1 MKAVL
6 LTEYGNVDKLVVT
19 QLPEPELGPRDLK
32 VRVQSAGINPVDLK
46 LRRGDLRTV
55 MPLELPAIL
64 GRDVAGEVLEVG
76 EEVTGFHPGDRVLGL
91 VNGAYAEVVVAAAE
105 AFAKIPEAMEPT
117 RAAAVPMAGLT
128 GMQLVE
134 EAVQPRAGEA
144 VLVTGALGSVG
155 RVAVFAARKR
165 GATVIA
171 GVRAAQRERARALNV
186 DGVVALDDP
195 EELARLPVVDAI
207 ADTVNG
213 QVMESLLDK
222 VRLGGVVGTVL
233 NEPKGAQERELT
245 VRTMLVHPDARRLA
259 EVARA
264 VAQGELELPIDGR
277 YPLAEVRVAQELAEQ
292 HGIGKVVLVT

>member
-19 QLPEPELGPRDLK
+19 QLPEPETGPGDVK
-32 VRVQSAGINPVDLK
+32 VRVRGAGINPLDLS

-64 GRDVAGEVLEVG
+64 GRDVAGDVLEVG
-76 EEVTGFHPGDRVLGL
+76 EEVTAFHVGDRVLGL
-91 VNGAYAEVVVAAAE
+91 VQGGYAEVVVAPAE
-105 AFAKIPEAMEPT
+105 AFAKIPEDMEPVA
-117 RAAAVPMAGLT
+117 AAAVPMVALT
-128 GMQLVE
+128 GAQLVE
-134 EAVQPRAGEA
+134 EAVQPHAGDA

-165 GATVIA
+165 GAKVIA
-171 GVRAAQRERARALNV
+171 GVRAAQRELASSLDV

-195 EELARLPVVDAI
+195 DELARLPVVDAI

-222 VRLGGVVGTVL
+222 VRPRGVIGTVL
-233 NEPKGAQERELT
+233 NEPKGAHERELT
-245 VRTMLVHPDARRLA
+245 VRTMLVHPDSRRLA

-264 VAQGELELPIDGR
+264 VAQGEIALPIDGR
-277 YPLAEVRVAQELAEQ
+277 YPLAEVRAAQELAGQ